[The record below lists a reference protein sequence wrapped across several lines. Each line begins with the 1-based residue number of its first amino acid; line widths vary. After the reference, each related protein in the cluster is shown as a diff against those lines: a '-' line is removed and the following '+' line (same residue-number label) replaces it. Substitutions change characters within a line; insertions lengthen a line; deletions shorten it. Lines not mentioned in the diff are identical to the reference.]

1 MDLRCA
7 FGCKEIHRK
16 RASTRRS
23 VEYYRDSDGK
33 KRRRIQ
39 NGNRTEQARAARAPE
54 PEKRND
60 HSPAGDDQA
69 VNSPA
74 NLGSWRPPLVEHVR
88 MVSSLI
94 EGRRVS
100 VEEILAM
107 LAKVL
112 RQHSIGR
119 RRKID
124 HVIDWLHK
132 NPP

>member
-1 MDLRCA
+1 
-7 FGCKEIHRK
+7 
-16 RASTRRS
+16 
-23 VEYYRDSDGK
+23 VDGK
-33 KRRRIQ
+33 KLKRIQ
-39 NGNRTEQARAARAPE
+39 NGNRQKPFAASPAATPAPE
-54 PEKRND
+54 PMPEPAKEND
-60 HSPAGDDQA
+60 HSQAGDDQA
-69 VNSPA
+69 VNPA
-74 NLGSWRPPLVEHVR
+74 ADLGSWPSPLVEHVR
-88 MVSSLI
+88 VVSSLI

-107 LAKVL
+107 LRKVL